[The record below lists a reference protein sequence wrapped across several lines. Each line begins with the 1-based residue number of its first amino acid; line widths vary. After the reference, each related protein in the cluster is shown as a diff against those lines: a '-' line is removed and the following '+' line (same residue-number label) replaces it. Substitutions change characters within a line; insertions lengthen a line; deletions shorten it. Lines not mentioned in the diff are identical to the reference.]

1 MAQLATHDREE
12 ALDIVQ
18 DTMFKLVQ
26 RYAQRPEA
34 EWKPLFFKIL
44 HNGIRD
50 WQRRNWVRTRWRTW
64 FQSHSQEEDEDH
76 QASWESLP
84 DRTTLDP
91 ATQLD
96 QFRATKAL
104 DAALRTLPL
113 RQRQAFL
120 FRAWEELDVAQT
132 AQAMGCSTGSV
143 KTHYSRAI
151 HSLRQ
156 HLAEYSDLIYDRT

>member
-1 MAQLATHDREE
+1 MAQLATHEREK
-12 ALDIVQ
+12 ALNIVQ

-34 EWKPLFFKIL
+34 EWKPLFHKIL

-50 WQRRNWVRTRWRTW
+50 CQRRNWVRTRWRVW
-64 FQSHSQEEDEDH
+64 FQSHSQEENEDH
-76 QASWESLP
+76 QASGESLP
-84 DRTTLDP
+84 DRPTPDP

-104 DAALRTLPL
+104 DAALRRLPL
-113 RQRQAFL
+113 HQGQAFL
-120 FRAWEELDVAQT
+120 FRAWEELGLAQT
-132 AQAMGCSTGSV
+132 AQAMECSAGSV

-151 HSLRQ
+151 HSLPQR
-156 HLAEYSDLIYDRT
+156 LAESSDLIYDRT